1 MKVNIRRF
9 LWCAAVVPMLLL
21 LQACPEDPG
30 HDDRDEEKEKIKADV
45 DYAAKSYL
53 RSQYMDV
60 YYWWRDEVKDR
71 NVALKPYEYDIY
83 DFFNKMLY
91 KDDRWSWMC
100 DKEYY
105 VAEETGVISGTW
117 GISLGQAAEYYHD
130 YGLRVRYIYPG
141 SPFERFGVT
150 RGAVL
155 THIDGQNV
163 EDDDVTGFTG
173 EKLKIY
179 QEKFFQSPQ
188 TFTFRLKDGR
198 DTTFTASMATSLATH
213 TNLITRIIRPGEF
226 EGLTVPVG
234 YFHFLA
240 FKANFL
246 NDIAESMTYFHEN
259 GIRNLIVDLRYN
271 GGGDSRA
278 SDTLMSYLAPRA
290 AVGQPYVVRKHNSYL
305 ASIDKSF
312 RDEYNTIRIGAN
324 AASLELDRIYFITG
338 SGTASASE
346 MVMNGLKPYLGDK
359 MQMVGD
365 TTYGKPNGMYVL
377 MYPGSNADYEAYNKG
392 NFANLKWVF
401 LPISFFNQNSL
412 GESIPWNGFV
422 PDRYW
427 PDDLYHDFGVEEGE
441 IKACLSHMTTG
452 TWPILTDP
460 PKRSARTKSGKSS
473 AAARIAVEEDRPG
486 YGLYTVKKTG
496 F

>member
-1 MKVNIRRF
+1 MKAKTLSRF
-9 LWCAAVVPMLLL
+9 LMAAALLPLLLL
-21 LQACPEDPG
+21 LQACPSEIEPQD
-30 HDDRDEEKEKIKADV
+30 DEEKAKIAADADYKA
-45 DYAAKSYL
+45 KTFL

-60 YYWWRDEVKDR
+60 YYWWRDDVKDR
-71 NVALKPYEYDIY
+71 NATLKPYDYDMY
-83 DFFNKMLY
+83 DFFDAMLY

-105 VAEETGVISGTW
+105 ISDETGVISGTW
-117 GISLGQAAEYYHD
+117 GISLGQAVEYYKD

-141 SPFERFGVT
+141 SPFEKYGVT

-155 THIDGQNV
+155 THINGQNV
-163 EDDDVTGFTG
+163 EDRTDSPFTN

-179 QEKFFQSPQ
+179 QNNFFTSPQ
-188 TFTFRLKDGR
+188 TFTFRLIDGR
-198 DTTFTASMATSLATH
+198 DTTFTASMLTELQTH
-213 TNLITRIIRPGEF
+213 TNLITRIFQPEEF
-226 EGLTVPVG
+226 PGLTAPVG

-246 NDIAESMTYFHEN
+246 SDIAQSMTYFHDN

-278 SDTLMSYLAPRA
+278 SDTLMTYLAPRS
-290 AVGQPYVVRKHNSYL
+290 AVGKPYVVRKHNSYL
-305 ASIDKSF
+305 GKLDDSF
-312 RDEYNTIRIGAN
+312 KDENNTYNIGSNAN
-324 AASLELDRIYFITG
+324 ALDLDRIYFITG
-338 SGTASASE
+338 AGTASASE

-377 MYPGSNADYEAYNKG
+377 MYPGTNDDYKAYNKG
-392 NFANLKWVF
+392 DYAKLKWVF
-401 LPISFFNQNSL
+401 LPIAFFNQNSE

-422 PDRYW
+422 PNNYR
-427 PDDLYHDFGVEEGE
+427 PDDLYHDFGVEESD
-441 IKACLSHMTTG
+441 INACLTHLVSGSWPDLPKATRRTT
-452 TWPILTDP
+452 
-460 PKRSARTKSGKSS
+460 TKSAYEPGY
-473 AAARIAVEEDRPG
+473 RIDTEEDRAG
-486 YGLYTVKKTG
+486 YGLDLVRKTR